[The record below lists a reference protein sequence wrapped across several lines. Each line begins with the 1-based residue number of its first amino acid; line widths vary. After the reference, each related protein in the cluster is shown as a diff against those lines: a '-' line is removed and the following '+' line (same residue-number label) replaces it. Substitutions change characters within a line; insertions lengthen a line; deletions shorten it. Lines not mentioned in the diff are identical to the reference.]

1 MLFRKRLSLLA
12 GLLLLQFT
20 MFPLEKVSSQGLST
34 EAARVITLA
43 TVGNDR
49 ANAVSFSPDG
59 RHIAVAA
66 SAGIYLF
73 DSQSLSKEQF
83 ISTDTWVR
91 TLAISPDGTSL
102 AAGLFDDTVRL
113 FDFPNIQSTR
123 QFENLGGWV
132 RSLAYT
138 PDGRLVAVA
147 AGDMVRLW
155 NVTDGSLQLTIQDM
169 EGVRALAISPDG
181 VTLAV
186 GLQDNSIQLH
196 ALSDGSLLQTLLGHE
211 GWIRCL
217 TFSPDGTQL
226 ASGAFDATARLWD
239 VQSGESQHTLTDH
252 QSSVLGIAFSPD
264 GTTLATGSVDQ
275 TVRLWNS
282 SDGAL
287 LRTFVGHTGFVYT
300 VAFSPDGLT
309 LASGANDNTVRLW
322 DLGAAVD
329 TSFEPPATPSDCRI
343 CHHPMSN
350 SSPVAVIDVRC
361 DACHPNG
368 LGVNW
373 CPFFLRSSDESQEME
388 IQSASHEQAGLPLP
402 GRSVAVTI
410 FAPANGEV
418 VYSNSYYV
426 APLQVTGKVESSNVS
441 FDQVELQLEIR
452 DGTQLISSLSG
463 SPEPNGNFAFNL
475 GVNPDGHML
484 RINDPAA
491 PYNCAYCHDDYFIQA
506 RVPAGDI
513 SLLVI
518 ATTPDGDKASDER
531 RITTDVNKT
540 LLQEVTVTDVISG
553 EPIDGLTV
561 QASTR
566 LYEWRDRTSSA
577 TTTQDGVA
585 PLHIEALSQAPTIYE
600 IQIPD
605 QVVDRVFYSNVEIVE
620 LSIQPDATRL
630 TPLHIT
636 VNSQSGQISGTLAS
650 NSPNPITIWA
660 IQLPGG
666 PALKIKT
673 GLDGSFVFKNIPV
686 ARYVVFADPEMLAD
700 QQLSGKQTLIDL
712 TRSPNENLTMDLAP
726 IESSFKGTIKG
737 QNAEWLPF
745 AWLVGSDGIVFPS
758 DIRSGA
764 WLVSAISAET
774 QSWTVIA
781 PGYYSQE
788 ITPTS
793 NLDLVALESRPN
805 LELIEWG
812 SGSIAIPTETLAD
825 AAPGTIDFDS
835 GWIWGTNS
843 ANTPLVINTDEADIH
858 LSNGQFALERQA
870 GGIAWFYLFA
880 GQAELHFRQ
889 TDTTGDLQPGQ
900 MVALSNSAGFA
911 AFPYESVVDPAVH
924 SLAVAPVSP
933 VWEPDSS
940 EKLQSQTLQ
949 IGVVFAQF
957 VTFITY
963 FVAVISLVGIP
974 WLTVRWFHQHP
985 HISGERNDRK

>member
-1 MLFRKRLSLLA
+1 MLLRKRFSLLA
-12 GLLLLQFT
+12 GLLLLQFIV
-20 MFPLEKVSSQGLST
+20 FPIEKVSSQSLST
-34 EAARVITLA
+34 NAVRVITLA
-43 TVGNDR
+43 AAGNER
-49 ANAVSFSPDG
+49 ANAVAFSPDG

-73 DSQSLSKEQF
+73 DSQSLSNEQF
-83 ISTDTWVR
+83 FSTNTWVR
-91 TLAISPDGTSL
+91 TLAISSDGTSL
-102 AAGLFDDTVRL
+102 AAGLFDDTARL
-113 FDFPNIQSTR
+113 FSFPTIQSTR
-123 QFENLGGWV
+123 KFENLGGWV
-132 RSLAYT
+132 RSVTYT
-138 PDGRLVAVA
+138 PHGRLVAVA

-155 NVTDGSLQLTIQDM
+155 NVIDGSLQLTIQGM

-186 GLQDNSIQLH
+186 GLQNNSIQLR
-196 ALSDGSLLQTLLGHE
+196 ALSDGSLLKTLLGHE

-217 TFSPDGTQL
+217 AFSPDGTQL

-239 VQSGESQHTLTDH
+239 VQSGELKHTLTDH

-322 DLGAAVD
+322 DLAADVD
-329 TSFEPPATPSDCRI
+329 TSVVPPSTPSDCRI
-343 CHHPMSN
+343 CHHPTSN

-373 CPFFLRSSDESQEME
+373 CPFFLRSSDESQKLE
-388 IQSASHEQAGLPLP
+388 IQPASHEQAGLPLP
-402 GRSVAVTI
+402 GRSIAVTI

-426 APLQVTGKVESSNVS
+426 APLQVTGKVESSDVS
-441 FDQVELQLEIR
+441 LDKIELQLEIW
-452 DGTQLISSLSG
+452 DGTQMISSLSG
-463 SPEPNGNFAFNL
+463 SINSNGHFAFNL
-475 GVNPDGHML
+475 GLNPSGHML

-491 PYNCAYCHDDYFIQA
+491 PFNCAYCHDDYFVQS
-506 RVPAGDI
+506 RLPAGE
-513 SLLVI
+513 LNLRVI
-518 ATTPDGDKASDER
+518 ATTPAGDTSSDER
-531 RITTDVNKT
+531 RITTDVNNT
-540 LLQEVTVTDVISG
+540 LLQEVTVTDAISG
-553 EPIDGLTV
+553 KPIDGLII

-577 TTTQDGVA
+577 TTAEDGVA
-585 PLHIEALSQAPTIYE
+585 ALNIETLSQAPTVYE

-605 QVVDRVFYSNVEIVE
+605 QVVDGVFYSNVETVE
-620 LSIQPDATRL
+620 LNIEPYATNL
-630 TPLHIT
+630 TPLRIK
-636 VNSQSGQISGTLAS
+636 VNSQGGQISGELVS
-650 NSPNPITIWA
+650 NSNIPLTVWA
-660 IQLPGG
+660 IQLPSG
-666 PALKIKT
+666 PALKIQT
-673 GLDGSFVFKNIPV
+673 GIDGSFSFKNIPV

-700 QQLSGKQTLIDL
+700 QQLSGKQTIIDL
-712 TRSPNENLTMDLAP
+712 TRSPNENLTMDLSP
-726 IESSFKGTIKG
+726 IESSFKGMVGG
-737 QNAEWLPF
+737 QNGEWLPF
-745 AWLVGSDGIVFPS
+745 AWLLGNDGIVHPS

-793 NLDLVALESRPN
+793 NLNLVTLESRAD
-805 LELIEWG
+805 LEQIEWG
-812 SGSIAIPTETLAD
+812 TGNIAIPTETMAH
-825 AAPGTIDFDS
+825 AAPGTVDFDS

-843 ANTPLVINTDEADIH
+843 ANTPLLIHTDEADIY
-858 LSNGQFALERQA
+858 LSNGQFALERPV

-880 GQAELHFRQ
+880 GQAELHIHQ
-889 TDTTGDLQPGQ
+889 TGAILQLQQGQ
-900 MVALSNSAGFA
+900 MAALTKPTGIA
-911 AFPYESVVDPAVH
+911 AVPYETVFAPAVH
-924 SLAVAPVSP
+924 SLTVAPVSA
-933 VWEPDSS
+933 VWEPDFA
-940 EKLQSQTLQ
+940 EKLQSSTLQ

-974 WLTVRWFHQHP
+974 WLTVRWFHKHSL
-985 HISGERNDRK
+985 ISGERNDRN